1 MLACATLLWG
11 LFCYSDIELIFFYFL
26 ASLPDV
32 QLVFGGRVA
41 LIAVT
46 AMTAVLTIPAQ
57 KSKLKNVEVEVMV
70 VERHDRPS
78 AESMGWSV
86 QLTVTLNSMTCPVE
100 VVISG
105 FLSRMRSFIGFS
117 PKNQHSLLQTVQPC

>member
-1 MLACATLLWG
+1 M
-11 LFCYSDIELIFFYFL
+11 
-26 ASLPDV
+26 
-32 QLVFGGRVA
+32 A

-57 KSKLKNVEVEVMV
+57 KPKLKNVEVEVMV